1 MPSVGPRTGLHRV
14 VVSESMSLPVPQ
26 SGLEKVNPVE
36 RVAKLA
42 HSVGAKV
49 LVDACQSVP

>member
-1 MPSVGPRTGLHRV
+1 MPSVGPRTGLHR